1 MVDLRLP
8 IESQLGPVV
17 AKTPQGPESG
27 PRNNV
32 TEPSDAIHFK
42 HVLNFGER
50 QV

>member
-32 TEPSDAIHFK
+32 TEHFCM
-42 HVLNFGER
+42 LFISNTF
-50 QV
+50 